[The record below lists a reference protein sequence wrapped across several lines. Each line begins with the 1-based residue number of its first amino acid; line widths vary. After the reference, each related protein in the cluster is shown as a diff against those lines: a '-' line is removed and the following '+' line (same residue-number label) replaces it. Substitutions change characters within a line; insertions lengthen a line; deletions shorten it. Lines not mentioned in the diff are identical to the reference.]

1 MRRSSAVWSSRSRS
15 ARWGAFE
22 KEADLQPH
30 RGRGWLTPAP
40 DEAFTPKCQDICTTY
55 AQAPTR
61 AEQGERTVS
70 IDEMT
75 GIQALERAAPT
86 LPMQPGHVERC
97 EFEYLR
103 HGTQALIAGF
113 DVVSGQVFGSVGDTR
128 TEIDF
133 AQFLTDLIA
142 TDRTCPKW
150 HLIADNLNTHVS
162 ESGVRWVAAC
172 SGLTDELGVKGK
184 SGMLQSMATRAAF
197 LRAASHKIVFHFT
210 PKHASWLN
218 QIELWFSIL
227 VRKLL
232 RRGHFL
238 SKDDLRTKL

>member
-1 MRRSSAVWSSRSRS
+1 M
-15 ARWGAFE
+15 
-22 KEADLQPH
+22 
-30 RGRGWLTPAP
+30 RGWLTPAP
-40 DEAFTPKCQDICTTY
+40 DEAFTPTCQDICTTY

-97 EFEYLR
+97 EFEYIR

-162 ESGVRWVAAC
+162 ESVVRWVAAC

-184 SGMLQSMATRAAF
+184 SGMLQSMATREAF
-197 LRAASHKIVFHFT
+197 LRDASHKIVFHFT

-238 SKDDLRTKL
+238 SKDDLRTKLYAFIDYFNATLAKPFRWTYQGKPLAV